1 LLICSYKGTI
11 LSVSI
16 KRRNGWY
23 RSILKKINIAIKKP
37 TTIKLKSNLL
47 KLLILFVS
55 NIVLFLMALK
65 IISQK
70 KNFVKRKRDKKSKRR
85 VDDENYFAIIRYL
98 WYNRKK

>member
-1 LLICSYKGTI
+1 
-11 LSVSI
+11 
-16 KRRNGWY
+16 
-23 RSILKKINIAIKKP
+23 
-37 TTIKLKSNLL
+37 
-47 KLLILFVS
+47 
-55 NIVLFLMALK
+55 MALK

>member
-1 LLICSYKGTI
+1 
-11 LSVSI
+11 
-16 KRRNGWY
+16 
-23 RSILKKINIAIKKP
+23 NIAIKKP